1 MPGGAAQI
9 AARQALKDRARE
21 VGDTQRLHTVDGK
34 WQAQG
39 RFAHLTTCTKVS
51 VPQELSKGALRQS
64 KAVRQRGVAFWRP
77 PSGGVSARYLGP
89 DG

>member
-21 VGDTQRLHTVDGK
+21 VGDTQRLHTVDRK

-39 RFAHLTTCTKVS
+39 RFAHPTTCTKVS

-64 KAVRQRGVAFWRP
+64 KAVRH
-77 PSGGVSARYLGP
+77 GP
-89 DG
+89 YSKKKKAGMCLFSQC